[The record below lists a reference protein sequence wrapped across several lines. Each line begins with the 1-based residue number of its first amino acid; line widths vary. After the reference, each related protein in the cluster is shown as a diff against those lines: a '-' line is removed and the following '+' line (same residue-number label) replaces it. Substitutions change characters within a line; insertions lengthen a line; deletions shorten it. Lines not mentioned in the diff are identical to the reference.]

1 MNKLKSKIR
10 KAVKKRYKQTCKN
23 NFLRKKAF
31 KGHILE
37 KKSSKRKRH
46 LSHSVV
52 VKFSDSKAIRRM
64 LLS

>member
-10 KAVKKRYKQTCKN
+10 KAVKKRYKQTRKN
-23 NFLRKKAF
+23 NFIRKKAF

-37 KKSSKRKRH
+37 KKSSKRKRN

-52 VKFSDSKAIRRM
+52 VTFSDLRAIRRM